1 VGLKGP
7 NLIRSIILIINGYID
22 EKLKLMKEIIK
33 ITIKIKHNK
42 VYTMLSSKGDF
53 F

>member
-7 NLIRSIILIINGYID
+7 NLNLLIILIINGLID
-22 EKLKLMKEIIK
+22 EKLKLIKEITK
-33 ITIKIKHNK
+33 TTIKIKHNK
-42 VYTMLSSKGDF
+42 VYTMLSSKGEF